1 MSCVA
6 ILAQDLLLSS
16 FMRELFTGTLMLLAC
31 GAVYVQND
39 PTVWNS
45 FSLILS
51 RFIG

>member
-6 ILAQDLLLSS
+6 ILAQDLLLSR